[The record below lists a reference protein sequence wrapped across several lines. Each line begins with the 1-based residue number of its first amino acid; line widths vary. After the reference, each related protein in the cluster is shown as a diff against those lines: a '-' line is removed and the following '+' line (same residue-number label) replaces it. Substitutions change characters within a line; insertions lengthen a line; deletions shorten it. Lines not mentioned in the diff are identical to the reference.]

1 MKGLHQPAIAFVS
14 WAPFF
19 SGAERA
25 LLITATALTDA
36 GHRVSVVVGTD
47 GELKAHLE
55 ARGIPVTFIPLPYVE
70 LTTLLRVV
78 PSAMALA
85 RWFRREGAQVVHS
98 NDAPSFQ
105 LAGYVARFLRVPSVC
120 HLRFVDT
127 REGFSWFLKSGF
139 TRALFV
145 SDYLRRDAEA
155 AAPEHFIGRS
165 DVVYDGVELPSVSS
179 EDERAC
185 VRQSLGIPNDRPTV
199 LFAGQVVEIKGI
211 FDYIDAI
218 ALLVSRGVRAAFVVM
233 GDDLKG
239 QGAGRREAEARARI
253 HGIADHVHFLGYQRN
268 APDLVGA
275 FDVVA
280 VPSHIEPLG
289 NATLEA
295 MAAARPVV
303 GSRVGGIPE
312 MIVDGVTGLMVPAH
326 TPEALADALGRLIG
340 DPTRARMLGQAGR
353 DRAAS
358 VFSVQAHA
366 ARLGEIYRAVVA
378 S

>member
-1 MKGLHQPAIAFVS
+1 
-14 WAPFF
+14 
-19 SGAERA
+19 
-25 LLITATALTDA
+25 
-36 GHRVSVVVGTD
+36 
-47 GELKAHLE
+47 
-55 ARGIPVTFIPLPYVE
+55 
-70 LTTLLRVV
+70 
-78 PSAMALA
+78 
-85 RWFRREGAQVVHS
+85 
-98 NDAPSFQ
+98 
-105 LAGYVARFLRVPSVC
+105 
-120 HLRFVDT
+120 
-127 REGFSWFLKSGF
+127 
-139 TRALFV
+139 
-145 SDYLRRDAEA
+145 
-155 AAPEHFIGRS
+155 
-165 DVVYDGVELPSVSS
+165 
-179 EDERAC
+179 
-185 VRQSLGIPNDRPTV
+185 
-199 LFAGQVVEIKGI
+199 
-211 FDYIDAI
+211 
-218 ALLVSRGVRAAFVVM
+218 
-233 GDDLKG
+233 
-239 QGAGRREAEARARI
+239 
-253 HGIADHVHFLGYQRN
+253 VHFLGYQRN

-378 S
+378 L